1 MNITIKFNTDN
12 ESFSNFDNEIDFVLY
27 QLGRKLK
34 SYELTR
40 NIIDSNGNSIGY
52 YQKKLN

>member
-12 ESFSNFDNEIDFVLY
+12 DSFSNFDNEIDFVLY
-27 QLGRKLK
+27 QLGLKLK
-34 SYELTR
+34 SYELTG

>member
-12 ESFSNFDNEIDFVLY
+12 DSFSNFNNEIDFVLY

-34 SYELTR
+34 SYELTG
-40 NIIDSNGNSIGY
+40 NIIDSNGNSVGY

>member
-12 ESFSNFDNEIDFVLY
+12 GSFSNFDNEIDFVLY
-27 QLGRKLK
+27 QLGQKLK
-34 SYELTR
+34 NYELTG
-40 NIIDSNGNSIGY
+40 NIIDSNGNSVGY